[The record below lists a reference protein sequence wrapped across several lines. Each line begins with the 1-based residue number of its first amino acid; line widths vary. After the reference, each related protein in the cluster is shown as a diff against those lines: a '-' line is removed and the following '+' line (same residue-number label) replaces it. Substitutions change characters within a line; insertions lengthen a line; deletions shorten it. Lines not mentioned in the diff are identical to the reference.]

1 MNNNNEMKSNVFS
14 DYGNTNNL
22 NTTPNNSNTLNSQNI
37 QNNQNIQNTMAHQSL
52 NPNQVPNNGTS
63 ISNNGINNMAQ
74 NPMNQN
80 IMSPNVNNSQINN
93 MNNQVNMAKP
103 TNQMPTNQITNTTTT
118 ASVMGSTVNNPNTPN
133 QQGTYF
139 NQVQNNQPTNTTVPN
154 TNQVNQIPVNQ
165 DLSMPKLNTDETVG
179 MMKKDTQKSPVA
191 MLALFAC
198 LIIGIFVIP
207 YITPYLSDV
216 LKIFGIDDNSSIYG
230 DGKDTPSNA
239 NKDNNVNKDNTNKD
253 NDSKETTYYDILDT
267 TAITFNKLTIT
278 NLTKTEENGV
288 FYLNYKITNNDTTSY
303 NFKEHK
309 IYFDLYNDAK
319 TYIGRVLID
328 TDTLNSKEEITL
340 KSILNNNE
348 YTTAT
353 KLEVLERTTSD
364 YQSVSLKNNKLTCN
378 GNNHSTIYT
387 FTSNKLTGIDDTYNY
402 TFVVNDEAYA
412 QYALNVQNTV
422 NDLNKIT
429 GVSAGFVNTQTGFTK
444 TMKINYS
451 ETSENLTKYDRIYY
465 EKDATA
471 NTVKYEL
478 ESIGYKCD

>member
-1 MNNNNEMKSNVFS
+1 MNNNNNEMKSNVFS
-14 DYGNTNNL
+14 DYGNNNPNAFPNQGNTPVNNGAMVNGVPNQTNINPVGPTSNNMGPVTNNGMNNPGNNIMNPSNPQTQGAL
-22 NTTPNNSNTLNSQNI
+22 NTPTMPNA
-37 QNNQNIQNTMAHQSL
+37 NQ
-52 NPNQVPNNGTS
+52 
-63 ISNNGINNMAQ
+63 
-74 NPMNQN
+74 
-80 IMSPNVNNSQINN
+80 
-93 MNNQVNMAKP
+93 
-103 TNQMPTNQITNTTTT
+103 PTNQISNTQTTSSIMGTSNAKTTSSNANTYFQTVPGNKTNTL
-118 ASVMGSTVNNPNTPN
+118 NNQIPN
-133 QQGTYF
+133 QAST
-139 NQVQNNQPTNTTVPN
+139 
-154 TNQVNQIPVNQ
+154 NQIPVNQ
-165 DLSMPKLNTDETVG
+165 DFAMPKLSTTETVG
-179 MMKKDTQKSPVA
+179 TMKKDTQKSPVA

-230 DGKDTPSNA
+230 DGKDPSSNT
-239 NKDNNVNKDNTNKD
+239 NKDNNVNKDNTNKN

-267 TAITFNKLTIT
+267 TSITFNKLTIS
-278 NLTKTEENGV
+278 NLTKTEENGML
-288 FYLNYKITNNDTTSY
+288 YLNYKITNNDTTSY

-364 YQSVSLKNNKLTCN
+364 YQSVTLKNNKLTCT
-378 GNNHSTIYT
+378 GNNRSTIYT

-402 TFVVNDEAYA
+402 TFIVNDDTYA
-412 QYALNVQNTV
+412 SYALNVQNTV

-429 GVSAGFVNTQTGFTK
+429 GISAGFVNTQTGFTK
-444 TMKINYS
+444 TTKINYS

-465 EKDATA
+465 EKDIAA
-471 NTVKYEL
+471 STVKYEL

>member
-1 MNNNNEMKSNVFS
+1 MNNNNNEMKSNVFS
-14 DYGNTNNL
+14 DYGN
-22 NTTPNNSNTLNSQNI
+22 
-37 QNNQNIQNTMAHQSL
+37 NNQNNISNQGNTPVNNGATV
-52 NPNQVPNNGTS
+52 NGVPNQTNINQVGPTSNNMGPVTNNGM
-63 ISNNGINNMAQ
+63 NNPGN
-74 NPMNQN
+74 N
-80 IMSPNVNNSQINN
+80 IMNPSNPQTQGTLNTPTMPN
-93 MNNQVNMAKP
+93 
-103 TNQMPTNQITNTTTT
+103 TNQPTNQISNTQTTSSIMGTSNTKNTSSNANTYFQTIPDNKTN
-118 ASVMGSTVNNPNTPN
+118 ALNNQIPN
-133 QQGTYF
+133 QAST
-139 NQVQNNQPTNTTVPN
+139 
-154 TNQVNQIPVNQ
+154 NQIPVNQ
-165 DLSMPKLNTDETVG
+165 DLAMPKLSTTETVG
-179 MMKKDTQKSPVA
+179 TMKKDTQKSPVA

-230 DGKDTPSNA
+230 DGKDPSSNT

-267 TAITFNKLTIT
+267 TSIIFNKLTIS
-278 NLTKTEENGV
+278 NLTKTEENGML
-288 FYLNYKITNNDTTSY
+288 YLNYKITNNDTTSY

-309 IYFDLYNDAK
+309 VYFDLYNDAK

-364 YQSVSLKNNKLTCN
+364 YQSATLKNNKLTCT

-402 TFVVNDEAYA
+402 KFTVNDEAYA
-412 QYALNVQNTV
+412 EYALSVQYLV

-471 NTVKYEL
+471 STVKYEL

>member
-1 MNNNNEMKSNVFS
+1 MNNNNNEMKSNVFS
-14 DYGNTNNL
+14 DYGN
-22 NTTPNNSNTLNSQNI
+22 
-37 QNNQNIQNTMAHQSL
+37 NNQNNISNQGNTPVNNGAPV
-52 NPNQVPNNGTS
+52 NGVPNQTNINQVGTT
-63 ISNNGINNMAQ
+63 SNNMGPATNNAVN
-74 NPMNQN
+74 NPGNN
-80 IMSPNVNNSQINN
+80 IMNPSNPQTQDALNTPTMPNA
-93 MNNQVNMAKP
+93 NQ
-103 TNQMPTNQITNTTTT
+103 PTNQISNTQTT
-118 ASVMGSTVNNPNTPN
+118 SSIMGTSNAKTTSSNANTYFQTVPDNKNNTLNNQIPN
-133 QQGTYF
+133 QTS
-139 NQVQNNQPTNTTVPN
+139 T
-154 TNQVNQIPVNQ
+154 NQIPVNE
-165 DLSMPKLNTDETVG
+165 DFSMPKLNTDETVG

-230 DGKDTPSNA
+230 DGKDTPSNT

-340 KSILNNNE
+340 KSILNENE

-364 YQSVSLKNNKLTCN
+364 YQSVTLKNNKLTCT

-402 TFVVNDEAYA
+402 TFTVNDEAYA
-412 QYALNVQNTV
+412 EYALSVQYLV

-471 NTVKYEL
+471 STVKYEL

>member
-22 NTTPNNSNTLNSQNI
+22 NTIPNNSNTLNSQNV
-37 QNNQNIQNTMAHQSL
+37 QNNMAHQSL
-52 NPNQVPNNGTS
+52 NPNEVANNGTS
-63 ISNNGINNMAQ
+63 ISNNMTQ
-74 NPMNQN
+74 STMNHR
-80 IMSPNVNNSQINN
+80 VNNSQINN
-93 MNNQVNMAKP
+93 VNNQVNMAKP
-103 TNQMPTNQITNTTTT
+103 TTQMPTSQITNTTTT
-118 ASVMGSTVNNPNTPN
+118 ASVMGSTVNNQNNPN

-154 TNQVNQIPVNQ
+154 TNPVNSNQNQVNQIPVNE
-165 DLSMPKLNTDETVG
+165 DFSMPKLNTDETVG
-179 MMKKDTQKSPVA
+179 MMKKDTQKSPIA
-191 MLALFAC
+191 MLVLFAC

-230 DGKDTPSNA
+230 DGKDTPSNT

-328 TDTLNSKEEITL
+328 TDTLSSKEEITL

-353 KLEVLERTTSD
+353 KLEVLERTTAD

-402 TFVVNDEAYA
+402 TFVVNDDAYA

-471 NTVKYEL
+471 STVKYEL

>member
-1 MNNNNEMKSNVFS
+1 MNNNNNEMKSNVFS
-14 DYGNTNNL
+14 DYGN
-22 NTTPNNSNTLNSQNI
+22 
-37 QNNQNIQNTMAHQSL
+37 NNQNNISNQGNTPVNNGATV
-52 NPNQVPNNGTS
+52 NGVPNQASINQVWTTSNNMGPATNNGM
-63 ISNNGINNMAQ
+63 NNPGN
-74 NPMNQN
+74 N
-80 IMSPNVNNSQINN
+80 IMNPSNPQTQDALNTPTMPN
-93 MNNQVNMAKP
+93 
-103 TNQMPTNQITNTTTT
+103 TNQPTNQISNAQTTNSIMGTSNTKTTSSNANTYFQTISDNKTNTL
-118 ASVMGSTVNNPNTPN
+118 NNQIPN
-133 QQGTYF
+133 QAST
-139 NQVQNNQPTNTTVPN
+139 
-154 TNQVNQIPVNQ
+154 NQIPVNE
-165 DLSMPKLNTDETVG
+165 DFSMPKLNTDETVG
-179 MMKKDTQKSPVA
+179 MMKKDTQKSPAA
-191 MLALFAC
+191 MLILFAC

-230 DGKDTPSNA
+230 DGKDTPSNT

-340 KSILNNNE
+340 KSILNENE
-348 YTTAT
+348 YTAAT
-353 KLEVLERTTSD
+353 KLEVLERTTAD

-471 NTVKYEL
+471 STVKYEL

>member
-1 MNNNNEMKSNVFS
+1 MNNNNNEMKSNVFS
-14 DYGNTNNL
+14 DYTNSNNNVMPNNTNINQGVSQIPQTN
-22 NTTPNNSNTLNSQNI
+22 NTQVNGTTQVNNASA
-37 QNNQNIQNTMAHQSL
+37 NNQTVNNQIPN
-52 NPNQVPNNGTS
+52 NQVPN
-63 ISNNGINNMAQ
+63 
-74 NPMNQN
+74 
-80 IMSPNVNNSQINN
+80 
-93 MNNQVNMAKP
+93 
-103 TNQMPTNQITNTTTT
+103 NQITNTTTT
-118 ASVMGSTVNNPNTPN
+118 SSIMGTSASNKTTN
-133 QQGTYF
+133 TYF
-139 NQVQNNQPTNTTVPN
+139 QNTTNVPINNSSEQN
-154 TNQVNQIPVNQ
+154 TNQPNQISNNQ
-165 DLSMPKLNTDETVG
+165 DIAMPKLNSDETVG
-179 MMKKDTQKSPVA
+179 TMKKDTQKSPVA
-191 MLALFAC
+191 MLILFAC
-198 LIIGIFVIP
+198 LIIGIFLIP

-230 DGKDTPSNA
+230 DGKYDDSSDTNTKDNDT
-239 NKDNNVNKDNTNKD
+239 NKDNNSNTDAKV
-253 NDSKETTYYDILDT
+253 TTYYDILDT
-267 TAITFNKLTIT
+267 TSITFNKLTIT
-278 NLTKTEENGV
+278 NLTKTEENGN
-288 FYLNYKITNNDTTSY
+288 FYLNYKITNNDTASY

-309 IYFDLYNDAK
+309 IYFDLYNDSK

-328 TDTLNSKEEITL
+328 TDSLSSKEEITL
-340 KSILNNNE
+340 KSILNENE
-348 YTTAT
+348 YTAAT
-353 KLEVLERTTSD
+353 KLEVLERTTAD
-364 YQSVSLKNNKLTCN
+364 YQSITLKNNKLTCN

-471 NTVKYEL
+471 STVKYEL

>member
-22 NTTPNNSNTLNSQNI
+22 NTIPNNSNTLNSQNV
-37 QNNQNIQNTMAHQSL
+37 QNNMAHQSL
-52 NPNQVPNNGTS
+52 NPNEVPNNGTS
-63 ISNNGINNMAQ
+63 ISNNGINSMTQ
-74 NPMNQN
+74 STMNP
-80 IMSPNVNNSQINN
+80 SVNNSQINN
-93 MNNQVNMAKP
+93 VNTQINMAKP
-103 TNQMPTNQITNTTTT
+103 TTQMPTNQITNTTTT
-118 ASVMGSTVNNPNTPN
+118 ASVMGSTVNNQNNQN

-139 NQVQNNQPTNTTVPN
+139 NQVQNNQPTNTSAPN
-154 TNQVNQIPVNQ
+154 TNSVNSNQNQVNQIPVNQ
-165 DLSMPKLNTDETVG
+165 DFAMPKLSTTETVG
-179 MMKKDTQKSPVA
+179 TMKKDTQKSPVA

-230 DGKDTPSNA
+230 DGKDPSSNT

-267 TAITFNKLTIT
+267 TSIIFNKLTIS
-278 NLTKTEENGV
+278 NLTKTEENGML
-288 FYLNYKITNNDTTSY
+288 YLNYKITNNDATSY

-348 YTTAT
+348 YTAAT

-364 YQSVSLKNNKLTCN
+364 YQSVTLKNNKLTCT

-402 TFVVNDEAYA
+402 TFTVNDEAYA
-412 QYALNVQNTV
+412 EYALSVQYLV

-471 NTVKYEL
+471 STVKYEL

>member
-1 MNNNNEMKSNVFS
+1 MNNNNNEMKSNVFS
-14 DYGNTNNL
+14 DYTNSNNNENNNVMPNNTNINQEVSQIPQTN
-22 NTTPNNSNTLNSQNI
+22 NTQVNGTTQVNNASA
-37 QNNQNIQNTMAHQSL
+37 NNQIVNNQIPN
-52 NPNQVPNNGTS
+52 NQVPN
-63 ISNNGINNMAQ
+63 
-74 NPMNQN
+74 
-80 IMSPNVNNSQINN
+80 
-93 MNNQVNMAKP
+93 
-103 TNQMPTNQITNTTTT
+103 NQITNTTTT
-118 ASVMGSTVNNPNTPN
+118 SSIMGTSASNKTTN
-133 QQGTYF
+133 TYF
-139 NQVQNNQPTNTTVPN
+139 QNIPNVPINNSSQQN
-154 TNQVNQIPVNQ
+154 TNQPNQIPNNQ
-165 DLSMPKLNTDETVG
+165 DIAMPKLNSDKTVG
-179 MMKKDTQKSPVA
+179 TMKKDTQKSPVA
-191 MLALFAC
+191 MLILFAC

-230 DGKDTPSNA
+230 DGKDNPSNT
-239 NKDNNVNKDNTNKD
+239 NKDNSVNKDNTNKD

-319 TYIGRVLID
+319 TYIGRVLVD

-340 KSILNNNE
+340 KSILNENE

-364 YQSVSLKNNKLTCN
+364 YQSVTLKNNKLTCT

-402 TFVVNDEAYA
+402 TFTVNDEAYA
-412 QYALNVQNTV
+412 EYALSVQYLV

-471 NTVKYEL
+471 STVKYEL

>member
-1 MNNNNEMKSNVFS
+1 MNNNNNEMKSNVFS
-14 DYGNTNNL
+14 DYGN
-22 NTTPNNSNTLNSQNI
+22 
-37 QNNQNIQNTMAHQSL
+37 NNQNNISNQGNTPVNNGATV
-52 NPNQVPNNGTS
+52 NGVPNQANINQVGTTSKNMGSVTNNGM
-63 ISNNGINNMAQ
+63 NNPGN
-74 NPMNQN
+74 N
-80 IMSPNVNNSQINN
+80 IMNPSNPQTQDALNTPTMPN
-93 MNNQVNMAKP
+93 
-103 TNQMPTNQITNTTTT
+103 TNQPTNQISNTQTTSSIMGTSNTKNTSSNANTYFQTISDNKTN
-118 ASVMGSTVNNPNTPN
+118 ALNKQIPN
-133 QQGTYF
+133 Q
-139 NQVQNNQPTNTTVPN
+139 
-154 TNQVNQIPVNQ
+154 NQVNQIPVNE
-165 DLSMPKLNTDETVG
+165 DFSMPKLNNDETVG
-179 MMKKDTQKSPVA
+179 VMKKDTQKSPVA
-191 MLALFAC
+191 MLILFAC

-230 DGKDTPSNA
+230 DGKDTPSNT
-239 NKDNNVNKDNTNKD
+239 NKDNNVNKDNINKD

-267 TAITFNKLTIT
+267 TSITFNKLTIS

-309 IYFDLYNDAK
+309 IYFDLYNDSK

-348 YTTAT
+348 YRAAT
-353 KLEVLERTTSD
+353 KLEVLERTTAD
-364 YQSVSLKNNKLTCN
+364 YQSITLKNNKLTCT

-402 TFVVNDEAYA
+402 TFIVNDDTYA
-412 QYALNVQNTV
+412 SYALNVQNTV

-429 GVSAGFVNTQTGFTK
+429 GISAGFVNTQTGFTK
-444 TMKINYS
+444 TTKINYS

-465 EKDATA
+465 EKDIAA
-471 NTVKYEL
+471 STVKYEL
-478 ESIGYKCD
+478 ESMGYKCD

>member
-1 MNNNNEMKSNVFS
+1 MNNNNNNEMKSNVFS
-14 DYGNTNNL
+14 DYTNSNNNVMPNNTNINQGVGQIPQTN
-22 NTTPNNSNTLNSQNI
+22 NTQVNNASA
-37 QNNQNIQNTMAHQSL
+37 NNQTVNNQIPN
-52 NPNQVPNNGTS
+52 NQVPN
-63 ISNNGINNMAQ
+63 
-74 NPMNQN
+74 
-80 IMSPNVNNSQINN
+80 
-93 MNNQVNMAKP
+93 
-103 TNQMPTNQITNTTTT
+103 NQITNTTTT
-118 ASVMGSTVNNPNTPN
+118 SSIMGTSASNKTTNTYFQNTPN
-133 QQGTYF
+133 
-139 NQVQNNQPTNTTVPN
+139 VPINNQSEQN
-154 TNQVNQIPVNQ
+154 TNQPNQMPNNQ
-165 DLSMPKLNTDETVG
+165 DIAMPKLNSDETVG
-179 MMKKDTQKSPVA
+179 TMKKDTQKSPVA
-191 MLALFAC
+191 MLILFAC

-216 LKIFGIDDNSSIYG
+216 LKIFGIDDNSYIYG
-230 DGKDTPSNA
+230 DGKYDDSSDTNTKDNDT
-239 NKDNNVNKDNTNKD
+239 NKDNNSN
-253 NDSKETTYYDILDT
+253 NDTKVTTYYDILDT
-267 TAITFNKLTIT
+267 TSITFNKLTIT
-278 NLTKTEENGV
+278 NLTKTEENGN
-288 FYLNYKITNNDTTSY
+288 FYLNYKITNNDTASY

-309 IYFDLYNDAK
+309 IYFDLYNDSK

-353 KLEVLERTTSD
+353 KLEVLERTTAD
-364 YQSVSLKNNKLTCN
+364 YQSVTLKNNKLTCT

-402 TFVVNDEAYA
+402 TFTVNDEAYA
-412 QYALNVQNTV
+412 EYALSVQYLV

-465 EKDATA
+465 EKDIAA
-471 NTVKYEL
+471 STVKYEL

>member
-22 NTTPNNSNTLNSQNI
+22 NTTPNNSNTLNSQNV
-37 QNNQNIQNTMAHQSL
+37 QNNMAHQSL
-52 NPNQVPNNGTS
+52 NPNEVSNNGTS
-63 ISNNGINNMAQ
+63 ISNNGINSMTQ
-74 NPMNQN
+74 S

-93 MNNQVNMAKP
+93 VNTQINMAKP
-103 TNQMPTNQITNTTTT
+103 TTQMPTNQITNTTTT
-118 ASVMGSTVNNPNTPN
+118 ASVMGSTVNNQNTQN

-139 NQVQNNQPTNTTVPN
+139 NQVQNNQPTNTSIPN
-154 TNQVNQIPVNQ
+154 TNSVNSNQNQVNQIPVNQ
-165 DLSMPKLNTDETVG
+165 DFALPKLSTTETVG
-179 MMKKDTQKSPVA
+179 TMKKDTQKSPVA

-230 DGKDTPSNA
+230 DGKDTSSNT
-239 NKDNNVNKDNTNKD
+239 NKDNNVNKDNTNKN

-267 TAITFNKLTIT
+267 TSITFNKLTIS
-278 NLTKTEENGV
+278 NLTKTEENGML
-288 FYLNYKITNNDTTSY
+288 YLNYKITNNDTTSY

-309 IYFDLYNDAK
+309 VYFDLYNDAK

-348 YTTAT
+348 YTAAT

-364 YQSVSLKNNKLTCN
+364 YQSVTLKNNKLTCT

-402 TFVVNDEAYA
+402 TFTVNDEAYA
-412 QYALNVQNTV
+412 EYALSVQYLV

-471 NTVKYEL
+471 STVKYEL

>member
-1 MNNNNEMKSNVFS
+1 MNNNNNEMKSNVFS
-14 DYGNTNNL
+14 DYGN
-22 NTTPNNSNTLNSQNI
+22 
-37 QNNQNIQNTMAHQSL
+37 NNQNNISNQGNTPVNNGATV
-52 NPNQVPNNGTS
+52 NGVPNQASINQVWTTSNNMGPATNNGM
-63 ISNNGINNMAQ
+63 NNPGN
-74 NPMNQN
+74 N
-80 IMSPNVNNSQINN
+80 IMNPSNPQTQDALNTPTMPN
-93 MNNQVNMAKP
+93 
-103 TNQMPTNQITNTTTT
+103 TNQPTNQISNAQTTNSIMGTSNTKTTSSNANTYFQTISDNKTNTL
-118 ASVMGSTVNNPNTPN
+118 NNQIPN
-133 QQGTYF
+133 QAST
-139 NQVQNNQPTNTTVPN
+139 
-154 TNQVNQIPVNQ
+154 NQIPVNE
-165 DLSMPKLNTDETVG
+165 DFSMPKLNTDETVG
-179 MMKKDTQKSPVA
+179 MMKKDTQKSPAA
-191 MLALFAC
+191 MLILFAC

-230 DGKDTPSNA
+230 DGKDTPSNT

-328 TDTLNSKEEITL
+328 TDTLNSKEGITL

-353 KLEVLERTTSD
+353 KLEVLERTTAD
-364 YQSVSLKNNKLTCN
+364 YQSITLKNNKLTCN

-402 TFVVNDEAYA
+402 TFVVNDDAYA

-471 NTVKYEL
+471 STVKYEL

>member
-1 MNNNNEMKSNVFS
+1 MNNNEMKSNVFS
-14 DYGNTNNL
+14 DYGN
-22 NTTPNNSNTLNSQNI
+22 
-37 QNNQNIQNTMAHQSL
+37 NNQNNISNQRNTPVNNDATV
-52 NPNQVPNNGTS
+52 NGVPNQTVGTTSNNMGPVTNNGM
-63 ISNNGINNMAQ
+63 NN
-74 NPMNQN
+74 PSKN
-80 IMSPNVNNSQINN
+80 IMNPGNPQTQGALNTPTMPN
-93 MNNQVNMAKP
+93 
-103 TNQMPTNQITNTTTT
+103 TNQPINQITNTQTT
-118 ASVMGSTVNNPNTPN
+118 SSIMGTSNTKTTSSNANTYFQTVPDNKTNALNNQIPN
-133 QQGTYF
+133 QAST
-139 NQVQNNQPTNTTVPN
+139 
-154 TNQVNQIPVNQ
+154 NQIPVNQ
-165 DLSMPKLNTDETVG
+165 DFALPKLSTTETVG
-179 MMKKDTQKSPVA
+179 TMKKDTQKSPVA

-216 LKIFGIDDNSSIYG
+216 LKIFGIDDNSYIYG
-230 DGKDTPSNA
+230 DGKYDDSSDTNTKDNDT
-239 NKDNNVNKDNTNKD
+239 NKDNNSNTDTKV
-253 NDSKETTYYDILDT
+253 TTYYDILDT
-267 TAITFNKLTIT
+267 TSITFNKLTIT
-278 NLTKTEENGV
+278 NLTKTEENGN
-288 FYLNYKITNNDTTSY
+288 FYLNYKITNNDTASY

-309 IYFDLYNDAK
+309 IYFDLYNDSK

-348 YTTAT
+348 YTAAT
-353 KLEVLERTTSD
+353 KLEVLERTTAD
-364 YQSVSLKNNKLTCN
+364 YQSVTLKNNKLTCT

-402 TFVVNDEAYA
+402 TFTVNDEAYA
-412 QYALNVQNTV
+412 EYALSVQYLV

-444 TMKINYS
+444 TVKINYS

-471 NTVKYEL
+471 STVKYEL

>member
-1 MNNNNEMKSNVFS
+1 MNNNNNEMKSNVFS
-14 DYGNTNNL
+14 DYGN
-22 NTTPNNSNTLNSQNI
+22 
-37 QNNQNIQNTMAHQSL
+37 NNQNNISNQGNTPVNNGATV
-52 NPNQVPNNGTS
+52 NGVPNQASINQVWTTSNNMGPATNNGM
-63 ISNNGINNMAQ
+63 NNPGN
-74 NPMNQN
+74 N
-80 IMSPNVNNSQINN
+80 IMNPSNPQTQDALNTPTMPN
-93 MNNQVNMAKP
+93 
-103 TNQMPTNQITNTTTT
+103 TNQPTNQISNAQTTNSIMGTSNTKTTSSNANTYFQTISDNKTNTL
-118 ASVMGSTVNNPNTPN
+118 NNQIPN
-133 QQGTYF
+133 QAST
-139 NQVQNNQPTNTTVPN
+139 
-154 TNQVNQIPVNQ
+154 NQIPVNE
-165 DLSMPKLNTDETVG
+165 DFSMPKLNTDETVG
-179 MMKKDTQKSPVA
+179 MMKKDTQKSPAA
-191 MLALFAC
+191 MLILFAC

-230 DGKDTPSNA
+230 DGKDTPSNT

-253 NDSKETTYYDILDT
+253 NYSKETTYYDILDT

-328 TDTLNSKEEITL
+328 TDTLNSKEEIAL
-340 KSILNNNE
+340 KSILNENE

-364 YQSVSLKNNKLTCN
+364 YQSVTLKNNKLTCT

-402 TFVVNDEAYA
+402 TFTVNDEAYTE
-412 QYALNVQNTV
+412 YALSVQYLV

-465 EKDATA
+465 EKDIAA
-471 NTVKYEL
+471 STVKYEL

>member
-1 MNNNNEMKSNVFS
+1 MNNNNNEMKSNVFS
-14 DYGNTNNL
+14 DYGN
-22 NTTPNNSNTLNSQNI
+22 
-37 QNNQNIQNTMAHQSL
+37 NNQNNISNQGNTPVNNGATV
-52 NPNQVPNNGTS
+52 NGVPNQANINQVGIT
-63 ISNNGINNMAQ
+63 SNNMGPVTNNA
-74 NPMNQN
+74 
-80 IMSPNVNNSQINN
+80 
-93 MNNQVNMAKP
+93 
-103 TNQMPTNQITNTTTT
+103 
-118 ASVMGSTVNNPNTPN
+118 VNNPGNNIMNQSNPQTQDALNTSTMPN
-133 QQGTYF
+133 
-139 NQVQNNQPTNTTVPN
+139 NNQPTNQISNAQTTSSIMGTSNTKTTSSNANTYFQTVPDNKTN
-154 TNQVNQIPVNQ
+154 TLNNQIPNQNQVNQIPVNE
-165 DLSMPKLNTDETVG
+165 DFSMPKLNTDETVG
-179 MMKKDTQKSPVA
+179 VMKKDTQKSPVA
-191 MLALFAC
+191 MLILFAC

-230 DGKDTPSNA
+230 DGKDTSSNT
-239 NKDNNVNKDNTNKD
+239 NKDNNVNKDNINKD

-267 TAITFNKLTIT
+267 TSITFNKLTIS

-328 TDTLNSKEEITL
+328 TDSLSSKEEITL
-340 KSILNNNE
+340 KSILNENE

-364 YQSVSLKNNKLTCN
+364 YQSVTLKNNKLTCN

-402 TFVVNDEAYA
+402 TFVVNDDAYA
-412 QYALNVQNTV
+412 QYALNIQNTV

-465 EKDATA
+465 EKDIAA

>member
-22 NTTPNNSNTLNSQNI
+22 NTIPNNSNTLNSQNV
-37 QNNQNIQNTMAHQSL
+37 QNNMAHQSL
-52 NPNQVPNNGTS
+52 NPNEVANNGTS
-63 ISNNGINNMAQ
+63 ISNNMTQ
-74 NPMNQN
+74 STMNHR
-80 IMSPNVNNSQINN
+80 VNNSQINN
-93 MNNQVNMAKP
+93 VNNQVNMAKP
-103 TNQMPTNQITNTTTT
+103 TTQMPTSQITNTTTT
-118 ASVMGSTVNNPNTPN
+118 ASVMGSTVNNQNNPN

-154 TNQVNQIPVNQ
+154 TNPVNSNQNQVNQIPVNE
-165 DLSMPKLNTDETVG
+165 DFSMPKLNTDETVG
-179 MMKKDTQKSPVA
+179 MMKKDTQKSPAA
-191 MLALFAC
+191 MLILFAC

-230 DGKDTPSNA
+230 DGKDTPSNT

-328 TDTLNSKEEITL
+328 TDTLSSKEEITL
-340 KSILNNNE
+340 KSILNENE

-353 KLEVLERTTSD
+353 KLEVLERTTAD

-402 TFVVNDEAYA
+402 AFAVNDDAYA

-471 NTVKYEL
+471 STVKYEL

>member
-22 NTTPNNSNTLNSQNI
+22 NTIPNNSNTLNSQNV
-37 QNNQNIQNTMAHQSL
+37 QNNMAHQSL
-52 NPNQVPNNGTS
+52 NPNEVSNNGTS
-63 ISNNGINNMAQ
+63 ISNNGINSMTQ
-74 NPMNQN
+74 STMN
-80 IMSPNVNNSQINN
+80 SSVNNSQINN
-93 MNNQVNMAKP
+93 VNTQINMAKP
-103 TNQMPTNQITNTTTT
+103 TTQTPTNQITNTTTT
-118 ASVMGSTVNNPNTPN
+118 ASVMGSTVNNQNTQN

-139 NQVQNNQPTNTTVPN
+139 NQVQNNQPTNTSIPN
-154 TNQVNQIPVNQ
+154 TNSVNSNQNQVNQIPVNQ
-165 DLSMPKLNTDETVG
+165 NLAMPKLNTDETVG

-191 MLALFAC
+191 MLVLFAC

-230 DGKDTPSNA
+230 DGKDTSSNT

-267 TAITFNKLTIT
+267 TSITFNKLTIS
-278 NLTKTEENGV
+278 NLTKTEENGML
-288 FYLNYKITNNDTTSY
+288 YLNYKITNNDTTSY

-309 IYFDLYNDAK
+309 VYFDLYNDAK

-364 YQSVSLKNNKLTCN
+364 YQSVTLKNNKLTCT

-402 TFVVNDEAYA
+402 TFSVNDEAYA
-412 QYALNVQNTV
+412 EYALSVQYLV

-451 ETSENLTKYDRIYY
+451 ETSENLTKYDIIYY

-471 NTVKYEL
+471 RTVKYEL